1 MTTDEIRRSLAR
13 QLMTDKL
20 LGVKSIPIAR
30 TRARSATATPAQA
43 TAAATVRAAAP
54 SAAVRKLQ
62 TISAAELARREKELR
77 AIDEQQVKTCRKCV
91 LCQTRTN
98 TVFGQ
103 GSAAARLVFVGEG
116 PGADEDEQGLA
127 FVGRAG

>member
-1 MTTDEIRRSLAR
+1 MTTDEVRRSLAR

-20 LGVKSIPIAR
+20 LGVKSIPIV
-30 TRARSATATPAQA
+30 RSSRGAVTAVPAQ
-43 TAAATVRAAAP
+43 TSVVAATRAAAP
-54 SAAVRKLQ
+54 PVAVRKLQ

-77 AIDEQQVKTCRKCV
+77 AIDEQQVKVCRKCV

-116 PGADEDEQGLA
+116 PGADE
-127 FVGRAG
+127 